1 MLHEFIE
8 KLESIPAT
16 IIGGIFLVASF
27 ILEKLGIT
35 FIFDFAWITI
45 FISGIPLLY
54 SEIKKLIKNKGIR
67 KI

>member
-45 FISGIPLLY
+45 Y
-54 SEIKKLIKNKGIR
+54 SIQNNLFCNYII
-67 KI
+67 I